1 MAHLI
6 QGVEAFM
13 LRTALRLYPDDI
25 ILLVHD
31 GFVST
36 RQLDRERIKKA
47 IKGTVGYD
55 MDLSEEQISM
65 PSDYD
70 MDAD

>member
-1 MAHLI
+1 
-6 QGVEAFM
+6 
-13 LRTALRLYPDDI
+13 
-25 ILLVHD
+25 LLVHD

-47 IKGTVGYD
+47 IKETTGYD
-55 MDLSEEQISM
+55 MDLSEERISM

-70 MDAD
+70 MDAG